1 MKNNNI
7 QMQNNFEI
15 TGNLVRVNEFKKGA
29 GCFVTIVN
37 KYNDRD
43 TYVSL
48 VVFGAEGLASIKE
61 LKRGELAT
69 FTGYISIKDNQPQLI
84 CKGYQLKYAKKTEEQ
99 AA

>member
-1 MKNNNI
+1 MKNI
-7 QMQNNFEI
+7 QMQNNFSI
-15 TGNLVRVNEFKKGA
+15 TGNFVRVNKFKKGT

-43 TYVSL
+43 TYFNF

-61 LKRGELAT
+61 LKPGELAT
-69 FTGYISIKDNQPQLI
+69 FSGYISMKDNHPQLI
-84 CKGYQLKYAKKTEEQ
+84 CKGYQLKYAKKNEEQ